1 MFFCLYCPTMRTMF
15 FSIILA
21 SKFKPVSI
29 CLLYHNPNKE
39 LIDILETIFGIYA
52 HSEQQTDVAIP

>member
-1 MFFCLYCPTMRTMF
+1 MF